1 MVFWNM
7 YNRFFLTLKI
17 SKNKKQNKKHF
28 FALVSKPNTTKF
40 NSNPQWDQYI
50 QHGGTT
56 PKPTKKP
63 QENSRGP
70 YPQQNWNKPQF
81 TPSLLIQTYSF
92 INYTYMYQCFLISYG
107 CGKIILWI
115 NFLMLKWQY
124 SMLERCRRSNTSK
137 EVRHSHN
144 SRDSSMLWWS
154 HGKQGES

>member
-56 PKPTKKP
+56 PKPTKNKQTAKLTRP
-63 QENSRGP
+63 LS
-70 YPQQNWNKPQF
+70 QQNWNKPQF
-81 TPSLLIQTYSF
+81 TPSLLIQIYSF
-92 INYTYMYQCFLISYG
+92 FSYTYILHPMYNIGGHRQKQPPRVVYG
-107 CGKIILWI
+107 TLYCCHK
-115 NFLMLKWQY
+115 K
-124 SMLERCRRSNTSK
+124 
-137 EVRHSHN
+137 HS
-144 SRDSSMLWWS
+144 
-154 HGKQGES
+154 

>member
-1 MVFWNM
+1 M

-63 QENSRGP
+63 DKTHAALIP
-70 YPQQNWNKPQF
+70 NKIETNPN
-81 TPSLLIQTYSF
+81 LHHLY
-92 INYTYMYQCFLISYG
+92 
-107 CGKIILWI
+107 
-115 NFLMLKWQY
+115 
-124 SMLERCRRSNTSK
+124 
-137 EVRHSHN
+137 
-144 SRDSSMLWWS
+144 
-154 HGKQGES
+154 